1 MGTPHATLSLRHGS
15 VMPGRGLRRMG
26 ERTVTMT
33 NEANQKPSPCKCN
46 PCTCDPKTCDCRACQ
61 KRALEQEDELE

>member
-1 MGTPHATLSLRHGS
+1 
-15 VMPGRGLRRMG
+15 MPGRGLRRMG